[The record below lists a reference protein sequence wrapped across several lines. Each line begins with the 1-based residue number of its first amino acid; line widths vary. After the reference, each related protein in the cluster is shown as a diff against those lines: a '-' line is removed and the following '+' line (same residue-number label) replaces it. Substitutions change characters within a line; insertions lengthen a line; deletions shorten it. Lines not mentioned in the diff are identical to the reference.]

1 MLGLG
6 LTHPSD
12 GCQKEDR
19 ACTHHCLSKSIP
31 ISKGTCIATL
41 KPEEEVSMGDQKSVG
56 HLTKAE
62 GQFLGKCIFLV
73 PKDCP
78 HISRKPQP
86 TKAKLDPTM
95 KIPPGGGET
104 TQENQCKYDFHCEN
118 DEGSTAPAS
127 NMDTDLFPTSIQKVP
142 AVGKDSNSK
151 ASVTKSSICTL
162 I

>member
-1 MLGLG
+1 M
-6 LTHPSD
+6 
-12 GCQKEDR
+12 Q
-19 ACTHHCLSKSIP
+19 
-31 ISKGTCIATL
+31 
-41 KPEEEVSMGDQKSVG
+41 
-56 HLTKAE
+56 
-62 GQFLGKCIFLV
+62 
-73 PKDCP
+73 DCP